1 MDFTIGI
8 LVNIQYT
15 IDSTEQNIIV
25 ECYKVHIFVETDKL
39 HSILLSTF
47 EFYHWAEVDTKQE
60 VAVNFHVFPINVVC
74 LISYFLEEFVFN

>member
-15 IDSTEQNIIV
+15 IELVNSTEQSIIV
-25 ECYKVHIFVETDKL
+25 ECYNVHIFVETDKL

-47 EFYHWAEVDTKQE
+47 EFYH
-60 VAVNFHVFPINVVC
+60 
-74 LISYFLEEFVFN
+74 